1 MSMNLVET
9 HLSNIYFSQK
19 YVGHFNLFW
28 GFFYFY
34 FFYHFLNLQ

>member
-19 YVGHFNLFW
+19 YVGHFNLLCLFV
-28 GFFYFY
+28 FFKS
-34 FFYHFLNLQ
+34 FFKLTIN